1 MALKNQEG
9 LQKVDPVA
17 NFLTLVNKLQYI
29 VSLPPSLKKDPRQL
43 QVESFYRQALFTG
56 KAAQGQAIKGE
67 ILKLLNCSR
76 EPVLSSKDVS
86 IITVLI

>member
-1 MALKNQEG
+1 M
-9 LQKVDPVA
+9 DPVA
-17 NFLTLVNKLQYI
+17 NFLSLVNKLQYI

-43 QVESFYRQALFTG
+43 QVEAFYRQALFSG
-56 KAAQGQAIKGE
+56 KSAQGQAIKGE

-86 IITVLI
+86 APISPMI